1 MWRHSILGWNFTKM
15 PRPYL
20 QYQLKAHWTSAD
32 QAPPNPSPQALQA
45 RGGLGELGAY
55 LRPKWKPAKH
65 HLSWFPHIRTGQS
78 NEALKYY
85 AGSNTDLLAPRG
97 SAKST
102 WAAIAAADIIGHN
115 PDVQILYLSHS
126 RDIAL
131 RQSRLIK
138 RIIELPQYQ
147 EVFPHIKPGRRWAD
161 TDWEIDKK
169 WAGVSALDS
178 DATLKSYGILGS
190 VIGGRYHFIFID
202 DCIKSS
208 KAIANPDI
216 REQMVITL
224 EEVVEECLL
233 PGGRIAAVGT
243 RFRRDDI
250 HTYFDADE
258 DWNVITTSA
267 LTYDENGQP
276 QSYWPERIKL
286 ERLLHVQRKKPIIFL
301 YQLQNQLPEADED
314 VIIKPEWIQWGV
326 PPEKFSKL
334 VLGVD
339 LAASEDERGDQSAY
353 VLVGL
358 VRKPFQLWVLQC
370 WYFRLIGN
378 VDKLL
383 LLKSI
388 HEQYGNFELIPE
400 TNAYQRSLLGDIK
413 TIFQNEWKV
422 RGIRVVPTPSK
433 GDKDERLNGISGVFA
448 NGFVHFNRNAETR
461 TRTDS
466 IEENTQLTYS
476 TGLNLLVEQ
485 LTGAA
490 EEGDDDLSD
499 ACEKAIARLQGRNKE
514 VWSV

>member
-1 MWRHSILGWNFTKM
+1 MRN
-15 PRPYL
+15 YL
-20 QYQLKAHWTSAD
+20 QYQLKAHWTSAN
-32 QAPPNPSPQALQA
+32 QTPPSPSPQALRA
-45 RGGLGELGAY
+45 REGLGELGAY
-55 LRPKWKPAKH
+55 LRPKWKPAAH
-65 HLSWFPHIRTGQS
+65 HLTWFPHIRTGRS

-169 WAGVSALDS
+169 LAGVSALDS

-190 VIGGRYHFIFID
+190 VIGGRYHIIIGD
-202 DCIKSS
+202 DLIKSS
-208 KAIANPDI
+208 KAIANEQI
-216 REQMVITL
+216 REQMLTTWGEVI
-224 EEVVEECLL
+224 EECLL
-233 PGGRIAAVGT
+233 PGGRLFNVGT

-250 HTYFDADE
+250 HTNFDEDE

-267 LTYDENGQP
+267 LIYDNDGNP
-276 QSYWPERIKL
+276 QSYWPERIPV
-286 ERLLHVQRKKPIIFL
+286 ERLLHIQRKKPIIFL

-314 VIIKPEWIQWGV
+314 IVIKPEWIQWGV
-326 PPEKFSKL
+326 PPEKFDKL
-334 VLGVD
+334 VVGMD

-358 VRKPFQLWVLQC
+358 TRKPFQLWVLQC
-370 WYFRLIGN
+370 WHFRLVGN

-388 HEQYGNFELIPE
+388 QEQYGNFELVPE
-400 TNAYQRSLLGDIK
+400 TNAYQRSLLGDFK
-413 TIFQNEWKV
+413 TIFQNQWKV
-422 RGIRVVPTPSK
+422 RGVRVIPTPSK

-448 NGFVHFNRNAETR
+448 NGFVHFDRNAQT
-461 TRTDS
+461 TTS
-466 IEENTQLTYS
+466 TKTLKAGNIESRVTYS

-485 LTGAA
+485 LTGVAD
-490 EEGDDDLSD
+490 EGDDDLSD
-499 ACEKAIARLQGRNKE
+499 ACEKAIARLQGKNKE
-514 VWSV
+514 VWAV